1 MPTSKTFT
9 ALTLTAHDAYGA
21 DAFFWNTSY
30 SAVGN
35 SNGGKGVNDPTS
47 TNVDQMTDTD
57 EMIRVGLLTEEK
69 DFHVKSWYNYG
80 QFEAWIADESNA
92 IVGLDGAYWTTSEKG
107 YPVFVSCKDLVQLG
121 TEA

>member
-1 MPTSKTFT
+1 
-9 ALTLTAHDAYGA
+9 
-21 DAFFWNTSY
+21 
-30 SAVGN
+30 
-35 SNGGKGVNDPTS
+35 
-47 TNVDQMTDTD
+47 MTDTD

-92 IVGLDGAYWTTSEKG
+92 IVGLDGEHWTTTDKG

-121 TEA
+121 TEV